1 MRETTAATKKLLVL
15 MLMHG
20 HHNIRYVVD
29 LIHSGSCIDSENTP
43 LNHYLVMMV
52 MMMKRCQPFHHHH
65 HIQPLL
71 LQFQRIHHIQPHHL
85 QHHPTVK
92 EQILKIVGVHK

>member
-1 MRETTAATKKLLVL
+1 METTAATKKLLVL
-15 MLMHG
+15 VLMHG

-29 LIHSGSCIDSENTP
+29 LIHSSSCIDSENTP

-52 MMMKRCQPFHHHH
+52 MMMKRCQPFHLHH

-71 LQFQRIHHIQPHHL
+71 LHHIQPIHL
-85 QHHPTVK
+85 HHPVK
-92 EQILKIVGVHK
+92 DQILKDVGVHK